1 MSSSGPP
8 PDPPS
13 REAAGDSPSGPEAS
27 PNVAPVLVPTAPA
40 VSGPDGGGPT
50 AAPPVTSRPGASIFT
65 IEGRSAPGLFVVG
78 WLATLVGVACV
89 IVAVLSGGG
98 TAAVVLLVVGLV
110 LLSVGLIAG
119 AGAQGIE
126 RRVRATLPYRGP
138 SPLLVF
144 AAAIP
149 VSVLI
154 GVLVSIPL
162 TFLGVP
168 LDGPFGA
175 LLSVSVQAVV
185 YIALVRLLVVDP
197 GALDWRAMGVRAL
210 NATAFAEMG
219 RGALW
224 AIPVITVTALVSGVL
239 LRIFPVVPVS
249 PLPPTG
255 DPVGFAV
262 SLLAGVIVAP
272 VRRGDPVPG
281 VRDHGLGP
289 RARLSARPRD
299 CGAGLRLR
307 PCPDDQRLERRRC
320 LRPRGGRLRCANPG
334 RARTRLDLPPAR
346 DGLGVVRAP
355 RRVQRDPADPRRSR
369 ESVARTRVSGG
380 CGAPRTPCPRWLAR

>member
-1 MSSSGPP
+1 MSSSDPP

-13 REAAGDSPSGPEAS
+13 RGPAGDSPLVTEGP
-27 PNVAPVLVPTAPA
+27 
-40 VSGPDGGGPT
+40 
-50 AAPPVTSRPGASIFT
+50 PPPTSRPGASIFT

-78 WLATLVGVACV
+78 WLATLVGVASIV
-89 IVAVLSGGG
+89 VAVLSGGG
-98 TAAVVLLVVGLV
+98 TAAVVLLVVGLI

-126 RRVRATLPYRGP
+126 RRVRARLPYRGP

-154 GVLVSIPL
+154 GVVISIPL
-162 TFLGVP
+162 DLLGVP

-175 LLSVSVQAVV
+175 LLSVTIQALV
-185 YIALVRLLVVDP
+185 YVALVRLLVVDT
-197 GALDWRAMGVRAL
+197 GALDWHAMGVGPL
-210 NATAFAEMG
+210 DATAFVEMG

-239 LRIFPVVPVS
+239 LRLFPVVPVS

-255 DPVGFAV
+255 EPIGFAV

-272 VRRGDPVPG
+272 LGEEILFRGFATTAWVRGLGYRRGLVLAALVFAFAHVLTISGTNAGDAFGLAVVGFGARIPVALALGWIFLRRGTVWASFGLHAAFNGILLILAEVASRSLAPG
-281 VRDHGLGP
+281 
-289 RARLSARPRD
+289 
-299 CGAGLRLR
+299 
-307 PCPDDQRLERRRC
+307 
-320 LRPRGGRLRCANPG
+320 
-334 RARTRLDLPPAR
+334 
-346 DGLGVVRAP
+346 
-355 RRVQRDPADPRRSR
+355 
-369 ESVARTRVSGG
+369 
-380 CGAPRTPCPRWLAR
+380 

>member
-1 MSSSGPP
+1 MSGS
-8 PDPPS
+8 D
-13 REAAGDSPSGPEAS
+13 AAGSAF
-27 PNVAPVLVPTAPA
+27 
-40 VSGPDGGGPT
+40 
-50 AAPPVTSRPGASIFT
+50 APPATSRPGASIFT

-78 WLATLVGVACV
+78 WLATLVGVACI

-98 TAAVVLLVVGLV
+98 TAAVVLFVVGLL

-149 VSVLI
+149 VSILI
-154 GVLVSIPL
+154 GVTISIPL
-162 TFLGVP
+162 ALLGVP

-175 LLSVSVQAVV
+175 LLSVSIQAVV
-185 YIALVRLLVVDP
+185 YIALVRLLVVDT

-210 NATAFAEMG
+210 DATAFADMG

-224 AIPVITVTALVSGVL
+224 AIPVIAVTAFVSGIL

-255 DPVGFAV
+255 DPIGFAI

-272 VRRGDPVPG
+272 FGEEILFRAFATTAWVRGLGYRRGLVLAALVFAFAHVLTISGTNAGDAFGLAVVGFGARIPVALALGWIFLRRGTVWASFGLHAAFNGILLILAEVASRSLAPG
-281 VRDHGLGP
+281 
-289 RARLSARPRD
+289 
-299 CGAGLRLR
+299 
-307 PCPDDQRLERRRC
+307 
-320 LRPRGGRLRCANPG
+320 
-334 RARTRLDLPPAR
+334 
-346 DGLGVVRAP
+346 
-355 RRVQRDPADPRRSR
+355 
-369 ESVARTRVSGG
+369 
-380 CGAPRTPCPRWLAR
+380 